1 LIAFTGEY
9 YGAPM
14 RGLHIAAIALASAPA
29 SAALAQAPGN
39 TGLAPVVSAP
49 PIQEV
54 IVTADRVGLLE
65 KKPSTT
71 VFGLAKPL
79 LETPRSAT
87 FVSDVTIQRYGAQTV
102 NDLIEIAP
110 GSFTASYYGVPGSL
124 NLRGTLAENYFR
136 GFKRIE
142 DRGTYST
149 PIGDAAEIEIVRG
162 PPTPIYGP
170 GKVGGFLNFEPKT
183 AEDEG
188 HFLTQPTGEATLT
201 YGEYNL
207 YQGTL
212 QGGAPVTVGPVQGGV
227 YGYGEA
233 STAHSYYHGIYPSH
247 QMLELSSDLDFG
259 SGWSAAFGGMYYH
272 DDGDVQTPGWNRLTQ
287 NLIDNGTYITGRNT
301 VLVDSNHDGR
311 LEPGEVQPG
320 GFYPYGTSLY
330 QAYFGAPPPTDPR
343 FVLDTGV
350 GTTQLSPR
358 TVFISAYD
366 FSHTITHTY
375 YADLAKDLGGG
386 QTLKLQLFYDDLDN
400 KRFVSYGF
408 PAWYRA
414 YAAEARLSYAFDASL
429 LDGMVTAK
437 SVTGLSDRYYKGRD
451 EESYDSGLISLDRR
465 DLSYGPTATDIFD
478 DPFLHSPGGL
488 QWETDIRSKQND
500 AGAFATTDIAVAKKL
515 DLIVGGRFDE
525 YHVTSADHG
534 LLYAYD
540 VPTEDNYAAGKGAWT
555 YNASLSYKVGFG
567 LMPYA
572 TYARES
578 ALEIGQAGD
587 VSPNLIANGGWLS
600 KSILREAGVKFQWLN
615 GTLVGAL
622 DVYKQDRSQIE
633 GNVPTVVGT
642 TGKGTELEVRY
653 LASKNLSFTFAGNLQ
668 HTEVK
673 GPDHSLVYIP
683 YYTAGVAPQDAFGGA
698 YLVYDFSTLP
708 GRGGNYAYSVIP
720 HSVDSLYATY
730 TSDPHPWGKAGATF
744 GVTYVSKTQV
754 LVQNGVTFPDYA
766 VANASAFYDRGPY
779 EIAVN
784 VDNVFDK
791 LYFTPDADTYVNL
804 AALPSTGRIWRVTL
818 KRKF

>member
-1 LIAFTGEY
+1 MRGLKLALIAFAAMPSGV
-9 YGAPM
+9 
-14 RGLHIAAIALASAPA
+14 GLAQTTAAAIQTPA
-29 SAALAQAPGN
+29 QVPA
-39 TGLAPVVSAP
+39 
-49 PIQEV
+49 PIQEIV
-54 IVTADRVGLLE
+54 VTADHAGLLE

-71 VFGLAKPL
+71 VFGFAKPL

-87 FVSDVTIQRYGAQTV
+87 FVSDVTIQRYGARTV

-110 GSFTASYYGVPGSL
+110 GSFTASYYGVPGAL

-149 PIGDAAEIEIVRG
+149 PIGDAAQIEIVRG

-183 AEDEG
+183 SEDEG
-188 HFLTQPTGEATLT
+188 RFLPQPTGEATLT
-201 YGEYNL
+201 YGQYNL
-207 YQGTL
+207 YQETL
-212 QGGAPVTVGPVQGGV
+212 QGGAPVTLGPVQGGV
-227 YGYGEA
+227 YAYGENA
-233 STAHSYYHGIYPSH
+233 SSHSYYHGIYPSH
-247 QMLELSSDLDFG
+247 QMLEVSSDLDLG
-259 SGWSAAFGGMYYH
+259 SGWSAAVGGMYYH

-301 VLVDSNHDGR
+301 TLVDSNHDGR

-330 QAYFGAPPPTDPR
+330 QAYFGAPPAADPR

-350 GTTQLSPR
+350 GTTKLSPR
-358 TVFISAYD
+358 DVFISAYD
-366 FSHTITHTY
+366 FSHSITHTY
-375 YADLAKDLGGG
+375 YGDLAKDFGAGR
-386 QTLKLQLFYDDLDN
+386 TLKLQLFYDDLDN

-414 YAAEARLSYAFDASL
+414 YTVETRLSYAFDT
-429 LDGMVTAK
+429 TALNGLVSAK
-437 SVTGLSDRYYKGRD
+437 TVTGLSDRYYKGRA

-465 DLSYGPTATDIFD
+465 DLSYGATATDIFD
-478 DPFLHSPGGL
+478 DPFLKSPGGL
-488 QWETDIRSKQND
+488 QWETDVRSKQND
-500 AGAFATTDIAVAKKL
+500 AGAFVTTDIAVAKKL
-515 DLIVGGRFDE
+515 DLIVGGRFDD

-534 LLYAYD
+534 LLSGYD
-540 VPTEDNYAAGKGAWT
+540 VPTQGRYVAGKGAWT
-555 YNASLSYKVGFG
+555 YNASLSYKFG
-567 LMPYA
+567 WSLLPYA
-572 TYARES
+572 TYARDS
-578 ALEIGQAGD
+578 AVEIGQVGE

-600 KSILREAGVKFQWLN
+600 KSILREAGVKFQWLH

-622 DVYKQDRSQIE
+622 DVYRQDRSQIE
-633 GNVPTVVGT
+633 GDVPTVVGT
-642 TGKGTELEVRY
+642 VGKGTELEVRY
-653 LASKNLSFTFAGNLQ
+653 LATRNLSFTFAGNIQ

-683 YYTAGVAPQDAFGGA
+683 YYTAGVSPTNAFGGA

-708 GRGGNYAYSVIP
+708 GRSGNYAYSVIP

-730 TSDPHPWGKAGATF
+730 TSDPHGWGKAGATF

-754 LVQNGVTFPDYA
+754 LVQDGVTFPDYL
-766 VANASAFYDRGPY
+766 VANASAFYNRGPY
-779 EIAVN
+779 EVTLNI
-784 VDNVFDK
+784 DNVFDK
-791 LYFTPDADTYVNL
+791 LYFTPDVDTYVNL
-804 AALPSTGRIWRVTL
+804 AALPSTGREWRITL

>member
-1 LIAFTGEY
+1 
-9 YGAPM
+9 M
-14 RGLHIAAIALASAPA
+14 RGLDIAVIALAVMPA
-29 SAALAQAPGN
+29 EAALAQAPAG
-39 TGLAPVVSAP
+39 APAAPMAAAP
-49 PIQEV
+49 PVQEV
-54 IVTADRVGLLE
+54 VVTADRAGLLE

-71 VFGLAKPL
+71 VFGFGKPL

-87 FVSDVTIQRYGAQTV
+87 FVSDVTIQRYGATSV

-110 GSFTASYYGVPGSL
+110 GAFTASYYGVPGSL
-124 NLRGTLAENYFR
+124 NLRGTLAETYFR

-149 PIGDAAEIEIVRG
+149 PIGDAAQIEIVRG
-162 PPTPIYGP
+162 PPTPIYGA

-183 AEDEG
+183 SEDEG
-188 HFLTQPTGEATLT
+188 HFLPEPTGEATLT

-212 QGGAPVTVGPVQGGV
+212 QGGAPVTLGPVQGGV

-259 SGWSAAFGGMYYH
+259 GGWSAALGGMYYH
-272 DDGDVQTPGWNRLTQ
+272 DDGDIQTPGWNRLTQ
-287 NLIDNGTYITGRNT
+287 SLIDTGTYITGRNT
-301 VLVDSNHDGR
+301 ALADSNHDGR

-320 GFYPYGTSLY
+320 GVYPFGTSLY
-330 QAYFGAPPPTDPR
+330 QAYFGAPPPADPR

-350 GTTQLSPR
+350 GTAKLSPR
-358 TVFISAYD
+358 TVFVSAYD
-366 FSHTITHTY
+366 FSHSITHTY

-386 QTLKLQLFYDDLDN
+386 NKLKLQLFYDDLDN

-408 PAWYRA
+408 PASYQA
-414 YAAEARLSYAFDASL
+414 YAVEARLSYAFNTSA
-429 LDGMVTAK
+429 LDGLVTAK
-437 SVTGLSDRYYKGRD
+437 SAAGLSDRYYKGRD
-451 EESYDSGLISLDRR
+451 EESFDSGLISLDRR

-500 AGAFATTDIAVAKKL
+500 AGAFAVSDIAVAKKL
-515 DLIVGGRFDE
+515 DLILGGRFDE
-525 YHVTSADHG
+525 HHVTSADHG

-540 VPTEDNYAAGKGAWT
+540 VPMEGNYAAGKGAWT
-555 YNASLSYKVGFG
+555 YNASLSYKLGG
-567 LMPYA
+567 GKLGWSLLPYA

-600 KSILREAGVKFQWLN
+600 RSILREAGVKFQALN

-653 LASKNLSFTFAGNLQ
+653 LATKNLSFTFAGNLQ

-683 YYTAGVAPQDAFGGA
+683 YYTAGVAPTNAFGGA

-730 TSDPHPWGKAGATF
+730 TSDPHTWGKAGATF

-754 LVQNGVTFPDYA
+754 LVQNGITFPDYA
-766 VANASAFYDRGPY
+766 VANASAFYDHGPY
-779 EIAVN
+779 EVTLNI
-784 VDNVFDK
+784 DNVFDK

-804 AALPSTGRIWRVTL
+804 AALPSTGRTWRVTL